1 MKKQWTTI
9 TDAQAKRFALYKER
23 KHRIEKDVVRT
34 DRTHP
39 LFETDNSPYLIRLN
53 DILMSY
59 SFFNFDLGYCQGM
72 SDLLSPI
79 LSVIQDEVE
88 CYATFEALME
98 VMVTNLCNT

>member
-1 MKKQWTTI
+1 MN
-9 TDAQAKRFALYKER
+9 L
-23 KHRIEKDVVRT
+23 
-34 DRTHP
+34 
-39 LFETDNSPYLIRLN
+39 LFDENLSPQLPIRLN

-79 LSVIQDEVE
+79 LSVIHDEVE

-98 VMVTNLCNT
+98 VMVQL